1 MTTSLAVGPGVLT
14 PGLYLTVDLLAG
26 AGTGTA
32 IELKTLLIAPV
43 NNSVDTDVYPDG
55 DLDIGNDEVRRGSGP
70 ESAAKAFGVG
80 SSGHLAAIQIYG
92 QSPGAIVDF
101 LGTPALEGSRA
112 EFPVVLIGVPDVAN
126 TIYIDIAGRKFS
138 VVWPAG
144 TDFSLM
150 GQVLAD
156 AINQK
161 TADLPVYAT
170 IAGDDDQLLIQA
182 KDDGLCGND
191 VLINFRLDHVAEG
204 GGTEA
209 ITILDPNTYYPLED
223 GAGAPDLGDIL
234 YKVETTEYAFIVPV
248 LSNEDI
254 DNDDQGGVFEVR
266 SHIGRFNSG
275 LNAKLQQMIVAQ
287 TWDSISS
294 MKSVAVSVDS
304 FANVVYGQLV
314 HCING
319 RALPGEFAGR
329 EVGGWLAAL
338 PVDPAVNR
346 IGEQYLEVS
355 GAFDLFANTP
365 TGAQTEDALGGG
377 VSIVS
382 YTAQGIPIIVR
393 PITTHCQDA
402 FGGPDRRCLDAQF
415 VSATYIVARD
425 LRSALPAQFPNAKI
439 TPDIEIGQDPPPR
452 GVIEERDIKGF
463 IITRLR
469 KWQNNG
475 VITKAS
481 LDASIADG
489 TLSVKVNSDDA
500 TQVDIFL
507 PFKIVPPLAKFGV
520 VVNRVPS

>member
-43 NNSVDTDVYPDG
+43 NNSQDEDIYPDG
-55 DLDIGNDEVRRGSGP
+55 DLDIDNTEVRRGTGP

-101 LGTPALEGSRA
+101 LGTPSVEGSDA
-112 EFPVVLIGVPDVAN
+112 ELAVILVGVPEVAN
-126 TIYIDIAGRKFS
+126 TIFIDIAGRKFS

-144 TDFSLM
+144 TDFTLM

-170 IAGDDDQLLIQA
+170 ISGLDDQLLIIA
-182 KDDGLCGND
+182 KDYGLYGND
-191 VLINFRLDHVAEG
+191 VLVNFRLDHAPEG
-204 GGTEA
+204 GGTEE
-209 ITILDPNTYYPLED
+209 ITLLEPNTYYPLE
-223 GAGAPDLGDIL
+223 GGLGAPDLSDIMF
-234 YKVETTEYAFIVPV
+234 KVETTEYAFIVPV

-254 DNDDQGGVFEVR
+254 DDELGGVSEVR

-287 TWDSISS
+287 TWDSISA
-294 MKSVAVSVDS
+294 MKTVATSVDS

-319 RALPGEFAGR
+319 RSLPGEFAGR

-346 IGEQYLEVS
+346 IGEQYLEIN
-355 GAFDLFANTP
+355 GAFDLFENTP
-365 TGAQTEDALGGG
+365 TGSQTEDALGGG

-425 LRSALPAQFPNAKI
+425 LRSAIPAQFPNAKI
-439 TPDIEIGQDPPPR
+439 TPDIPIGEDPPPR